1 MFMPLL
7 IGLLLGAE
15 PTGEQL
21 AALKAF
27 RAEFVELTP
36 RAGKLRS
43 FAIGKFE
50 VTQDLWQ
57 AVMGANPSR
66 WKGPRNSVEML
77 SLDEAQKFC
86 EEATRLM
93 QAAGLIERRQVVRLP
108 TDAEWAFAAR
118 AGTTTKY
125 SFGDDPQQLGDYGW
139 FNGNAA

>member
-1 MFMPLL
+1 MFMPLI
-7 IGLLLGAE
+7 IGLFISAE
-15 PTGEQL
+15 PTAEQL
-21 AALKAF
+21 AALKTF

-36 RAGKLRS
+36 STGRLKP

-93 QAAGLIERRQVVRLP
+93 RAAGLIEQRQSVRLP
-108 TDAEWAFAAR
+108 
-118 AGTTTKY
+118 
-125 SFGDDPQQLGDYGW
+125 
-139 FNGNAA
+139 